1 MFRSKREPSRIPAYL
16 VLAILGLFA
25 VGPIALLALNSLK
38 TTNEIRANPF
48 GLPPNWLFSNYVE
61 AWVQGAF
68 TTTLINT
75 SILTGS
81 TICNF
86 FALLFLERSTMAAY
100 SVWVHERSV
109 EATPVGCVLRDRVS
123 FVLRR
128 PLRWLPGLVH
138 VHQAVV
144 TRIFRHRHRRLV
156 DRFGG
161 QSALAGPPT

>member
-81 TICNF
+81 TILGVVVIGGVVLLNLSGGF
-86 FALLFLERSTMAAY
+86 SLALETVMRQFGFL
-100 SVWVHERSV
+100 
-109 EATPVGCVLRDRVS
+109 P
-123 FVLRR
+123 
-128 PLRWLPGLVH
+128 
-138 VHQAVV
+138 
-144 TRIFRHRHRRLV
+144 
-156 DRFGG
+156 
-161 QSALAGPPT
+161 